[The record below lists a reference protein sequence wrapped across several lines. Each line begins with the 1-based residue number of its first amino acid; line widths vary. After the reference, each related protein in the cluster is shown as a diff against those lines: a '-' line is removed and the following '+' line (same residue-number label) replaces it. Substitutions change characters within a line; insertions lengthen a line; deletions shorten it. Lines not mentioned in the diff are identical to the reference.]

1 MYRESQKKD
10 YTELMRQL
18 YTILLFLLAFVD
30 KAQCQQISYIE
41 TTKNWY
47 YIYDESGKKI
57 KTFSTNI
64 GELKGYSS
72 SIFVVQ
78 SGSWIYVYDAKGNK
92 IKTMSESSAGKVLS
106 VSGDTFTTQLG
117 SWIYTWS
124 KEGKKIST
132 RYKQK

>member
-1 MYRESQKKD
+1 MNDVVKK
-10 YTELMRQL
+10 
-18 YTILLFLLAFVD
+18 TIILIIMLLSVVGL
-30 KAQCQQISYIE
+30 KAQSISYIE
-41 TTKNWY
+41 TTKSWY
-47 YIYDESGKKI
+47 YVYDQNGKKI

-64 GELKGYSS
+64 GELKGYSA

-78 SGSWIYVYDAKGNK
+78 NGSWIYVYDAKGNK

-106 VSGDTFTTQLG
+106 VTGDTFTTQLG

-124 KEGKKIST
+124 KDGKKIST

>member
-1 MYRESQKKD
+1 MNDVVKK
-10 YTELMRQL
+10 
-18 YTILLFLLAFVD
+18 TIVLIVMLLSVVGL
-30 KAQCQQISYIE
+30 KAQSISYIE
-41 TTKNWY
+41 TTKSWY
-47 YIYDESGKKI
+47 YVYDQNGKKI

-64 GELKGYSS
+64 GELIGYSA

-78 SGSWIYVYDAKGNK
+78 NGSWIYVYDAKGNK

-106 VSGDTFTTQLG
+106 VTGDTFTTQLG

-124 KEGKKIST
+124 KDGKKIST

>member
-1 MYRESQKKD
+1 MQK
-10 YTELMRQL
+10 LIIL
-18 YTILLFLLAFVD
+18 FVLLFSATGLR
-30 KAQCQQISYIE
+30 AQSISYIE
-41 TTKNWY
+41 TTKSWY
-47 YIYDESGKKI
+47 YVYDKSGKKI

-78 SGSWIYVYDAKGNK
+78 NGSWIYVYDAKGNK

-124 KEGKKIST
+124 KDGKKIST

>member
-1 MYRESQKKD
+1 MKYIERKIIV
-10 YTELMRQL
+10 LIV
-18 YTILLFLLAFVD
+18 ILLSVIGL
-30 KAQCQQISYIE
+30 KAQSISYIE
-41 TTKNWY
+41 TTKSWY
-47 YIYDESGKKI
+47 YVYDQNGKKI

-78 SGSWIYVYDAKGNK
+78 NGSWIYVYDAKGNK

-106 VSGDTFTTQLG
+106 VTGDTFTTQLG

-124 KEGKKIST
+124 KDGKKIST